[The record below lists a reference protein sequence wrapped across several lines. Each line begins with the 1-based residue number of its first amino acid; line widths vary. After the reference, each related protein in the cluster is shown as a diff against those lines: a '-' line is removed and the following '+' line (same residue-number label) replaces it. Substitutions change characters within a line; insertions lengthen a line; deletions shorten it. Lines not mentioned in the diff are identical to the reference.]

1 MKKYYIVFLLC
12 LLVPT
17 IALIINYFYPP
28 IDHFYPPIEILKGG

>member
-1 MKKYYIVFLLC
+1 MERDIAMKKYYIIVFLLC

-28 IDHFYPPIEILKGG
+28 IEIITGG